1 MAVSLFSK
9 VAACLAV
16 LSFPQVSLSLGKTDT
31 ITWGGDVSRTG
42 YETTH
47 NLDPQTVSSSDFGN
61 IWTAKL
67 LGNFN
72 GIGAEQVLSQPLV
85 YTTGD
90 GIQYVFVATTQNNL
104 YKINAKTGDV
114 VKSRNI
120 GVPFLTADIGG
131 CNDIFPAVGVSG
143 TGVIDPATGLWYLT
157 SKTYSEPFQ
166 SGNFGPSNP
175 PGRPQGRYYFHAIST
190 EDLSEAPN
198 FPTLVHQTPFRNNK
212 NRWLVAGDQHQRP
225 ALLQV
230 GDYIYTG
237 WASHCIQ
244 YNYTGAII
252 SFHKTSG
259 AIVES
264 YAMQGGAEPNTTP
277 GGGVWMSGG
286 GLAYDGA
293 GSMFFSTGNGYAS
306 QLPATGHPVSGRN
319 VPTALEEAVVHMNI
333 ADNGTI
339 SPVDFFMPWEKTQ
352 LDGADKD
359 LGTTPFQLL
368 PSAFSC
374 PNDRRVG
381 IITGKS
387 GKTYFLNAD
396 NLGGY
401 QQGANRLD
409 DAIFVYQN
417 ENSVYSAA
425 GVMPLGKYIYINVIN
440 YQTRVFQ
447 WSCDAGGNGA
457 VTEVTR
463 AAEKNAQPIGVGHGT
478 TTSVDGRDGTGLYWM
493 TDVEGPKLRIYDST
507 PPSNGD
513 PLRLLRAFNFG
524 NPGKFAHPVF
534 GDGKAY
540 IGATGALYA
549 FGSPVNLPLNCT
561 GPINFAKTSV
571 NGTSDA
577 QFITCTT
584 NVATQV
590 TSFNVSGSTNF
601 ALVKESLPTLPLTL
615 AAGKQFAFQA
625 RFTPKA
631 VGPLSSDVIIATSN
645 AAAGSSST
653 TPVTLSGTS
662 NSAAGLFAIQPITVS
677 FNTTVGAGEVQKSAF
692 FNNDG
697 DTAVTVSNIQF
708 SVVSETGPW
717 IDPVTTDDNKKQV
730 AQFTFSN
737 LPSTIPANTRQTVG
751 IAYNPPS
758 AGNHAVFVKVTTTGG
773 TKLLDVF
780 GATGSTP
787 SALFEFQKPDGSGWV
802 QYVPGGNFSFGNVYP
817 GQVLTLQMRI
827 TNNGSNTASPL
838 GLTVSKPPFGVTGFV
853 KAANSIDL
861 AEGTQIA
868 AGQSATANVFCAP
881 PERQVN
887 TPDTQAAA
895 PWRINTNS
903 DQGAVVLNF
912 VCNAA
917 APQVGPL
924 LNNGSAQHSY
934 LGCYADQTPG
944 RQLSSMVYGDDNNAA
959 GRCITQ
965 CAAGGYNFT
974 GLLFARECWCGYALP
989 LKRGT
994 SDDCN
999 YRCTGDNNHT
1009 CGGNGVQQD
1018 SSFIDLFAD
1027 TSKWDGVLQGPALLM
1042 TQTSGDYKYAG
1053 CYAETNGK
1061 TFNTKTRASNLNTI
1075 DSCRQF
1081 CAGSQLFGLQYG
1093 AECYCGSTIAATSTL
1108 TDDSQCGMTCKGNN
1122 SQYCGA
1128 GSRMQLLDLVLYK
1141 PLQLIGVGQYDGF
1154 KRVEIIQRLINPN
1167 IGANSCA

>member
-1 MAVSLFSK
+1 
-9 VAACLAV
+9 
-16 LSFPQVSLSLGKTDT
+16 
-31 ITWGGDVSRTG
+31 
-42 YETTH
+42 
-47 NLDPQTVSSSDFGN
+47 
-61 IWTAKL
+61 
-67 LGNFN
+67 
-72 GIGAEQVLSQPLV
+72 
-85 YTTGD
+85 
-90 GIQYVFVATTQNNL
+90 
-104 YKINAKTGDV
+104 
-114 VKSRNI
+114 
-120 GVPFLTADIGG
+120 
-131 CNDIFPAVGVSG
+131 
-143 TGVIDPATGLWYLT
+143 
-157 SKTYSEPFQ
+157 
-166 SGNFGPSNP
+166 
-175 PGRPQGRYYFHAIST
+175 
-190 EDLSEAPN
+190 
-198 FPTLVHQTPFRNNK
+198 
-212 NRWLVAGDQHQRP
+212 
-225 ALLQV
+225 
-230 GDYIYTG
+230 
-237 WASHCIQ
+237 
-244 YNYTGAII
+244 
-252 SFHKTSG
+252 
-259 AIVES
+259 
-264 YAMQGGAEPNTTP
+264 
-277 GGGVWMSGG
+277 MSGG

-333 ADNGTI
+333 AGDGTL

-381 IITGKS
+381 VITGKS

-425 GVMPLGKYIYINVIN
+425 GVMPIGKYIYINVIN
-440 YQTRVFQ
+440 YRTRVFQ
-447 WSCDAGGNGA
+447 WSCDANGDGA
-457 VTEVTR
+457 VTEVTT

-493 TDVEGPKLRIYDST
+493 TDVEGPKLRIYDAT

-513 PLRLLRAFNFG
+513 PLKLLRAFNFG

-534 GDGKAY
+534 GDGKAF
-540 IGATGALYA
+540 IGATGAVYA

-561 GPINFAKTSV
+561 GPINFPKTSV

-577 QFITCTT
+577 LPVTCTA
-584 NVATQV
+584 NVATTV
-590 TSFNVSGSTNF
+590 TAFNVSGSANF
-601 ALVKESLPTLPLTL
+601 ALLKESLPTLPLTL
-615 AAGKQFAFQA
+615 AAGKQFSFQA
-625 RFTPKA
+625 RFTPTA
-631 VGPLSSDVIIATSN
+631 VGPLSSDVIITTSN
-645 AAAGSSST
+645 QAAGSSSS
-653 TPVTLSGTS
+653 TPVTLSGTA

-697 DTAVTVSNIQF
+697 DMAVTVSNIQF

-717 IDPVTTDDNKKQV
+717 IEPVTTNDGKKQV

-751 IAYNPPS
+751 ISYDPPS

-817 GQVLTLQMRI
+817 GQVLNLQMRI

-853 KAANSIDL
+853 KGANSIDL

-868 AGQSATANVFCAP
+868 AGQSANATVFCAP

-887 TPDTQAAA
+887 TPDTQASA

-934 LGCYADQTPG
+934 LGCYQDQTPG
-944 RQLSSMVYGDDNNAA
+944 RQLSSMAYGDDNNAA
-959 GRCITQ
+959 GRCITS

-974 GLLFARECWCGYALP
+974 GLIFARECWCGYALP
-989 LKRGT
+989 LNRGT

-999 YRCTGDNNHT
+999 FRCTGDNNHT
-1009 CGGNGVQQD
+1009 CGGSGAQRD
-1018 SSFIDLFAD
+1018 GSFIDLFAD
-1027 TSKWDGVLQGPALLM
+1027 TSKWDGVIQNPPLAM
-1042 TQTSGDYKYAG
+1042 TKTSGDYTYVG

-1128 GSRMQLLDLVLYK
+1128 GSRMQVYRLGATSSSSSSVLISSSTSLSSSSASGTTSASSLSTSASVSSTSTSTET
-1141 PLQLIGVGQYDGF
+1141 PVPEVDGVSARIGSFKYQGCYNEVGG
-1154 KRVEIIQRLINPN
+1154 RALT
-1167 IGANSCA
+1167 GNSKNDAGMTNR